1 MIEKKIKIF
10 KLPGEKN
17 IYPCITRIYVR
28 PSKGNNLKVSCN
40 KSLFQGHV
48 LPLSETSAEDVRTR
62 TGGDFNV
69 ISQLR
74 PGVVSTV
81 ATPPTPPLPMFSVR
95 PKKNIFSYYII
106 FFKMQDTLSSISKL
120 TSDF

>member
-48 LPLSETSAEDVRTR
+48 LPRSETSAEDVRTR

-81 ATPPTPPLPMFSVR
+81 ATPPTPHSHVLRSSQKNMFLV
-95 PKKNIFSYYII
+95 I
-106 FFKMQDTLSSISKL
+106 
-120 TSDF
+120 